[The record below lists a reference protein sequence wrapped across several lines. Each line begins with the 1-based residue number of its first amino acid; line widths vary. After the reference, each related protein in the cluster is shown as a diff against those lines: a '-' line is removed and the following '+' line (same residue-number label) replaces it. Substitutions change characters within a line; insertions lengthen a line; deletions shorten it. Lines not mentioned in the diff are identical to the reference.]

1 MKGKNSDLINRNI
14 YMKILIILI
23 FTCFSLLACT
33 PNTTSKGKEIMQE
46 QQNAIDLHFGE
57 QGMKDFIKYS
67 NTPIDRQPAGMNFL
81 SLDWTPPKL
90 GKVKI
95 ITEKSSFE
103 IDYVISVMGT
113 QIARR
118 SNDGI
123 QIMDINGSLHLS
135 EYTNSQEAY
144 TAYTQLIDKINTKQ
158 WHQYFLPSD
167 ARIDKKDN
175 IKHMHENMGEV
186 IDPSYTLTFEE
197 WNEMMGITNGNMYF
211 NLYNNDVSLGIT
223 ITQTYQD
230 DEKEQYMVRY
240 SFESFKYAGR
250 NAISDSD
257 VMDSEQ
263 LRQAFLDE
271 LDENKK
277 DRKRKEDKVRIEG
290 YKIDEKYLNPDIWQ
304 YVR

>member
-1 MKGKNSDLINRNI
+1 
-14 YMKILIILI
+14 
-23 FTCFSLLACT
+23 
-33 PNTTSKGKEIMQE
+33 
-46 QQNAIDLHFGE
+46 
-57 QGMKDFIKYS
+57 
-67 NTPIDRQPAGMNFL
+67 
-81 SLDWTPPKL
+81 
-90 GKVKI
+90 
-95 ITEKSSFE
+95 
-103 IDYVISVMGT
+103 
-113 QIARR
+113 
-118 SNDGI
+118 
-123 QIMDINGSLHLS
+123 
-135 EYTNSQEAY
+135 
-144 TAYTQLIDKINTKQ
+144 
-158 WHQYFLPSD
+158 
-167 ARIDKKDN
+167 
-175 IKHMHENMGEV
+175 
-186 IDPSYTLTFEE
+186 
-197 WNEMMGITNGNMYF
+197 MYF